1 VPREF
6 DSEVT
11 RAAPGPVPEKEGQG
25 PFQVF
30 ATSAL
35 QSPPAGT
42 GRAGIELAPGDVVKG
57 RFEVIEEL
65 GRGGMGLVYK
75 ARDLRKVEARDPDPY
90 VAMKILSGDM
100 AEFGLGYVALQR
112 EGKHA
117 QTLNHPNIV
126 KVFDFDR
133 DGKLVYLTMELLR
146 GEPLQLRLRDPDR
159 PLRPDE
165 RLRIAR
171 GIISGLGYA
180 HAQGLVHADIKPS
193 NVFLGEDGEPK
204 LLDFGIA
211 RARER
216 DAVFDADDVG
226 AMTMDYA
233 SMEMLAGERPLPADD
248 VYALGCLL
256 FRLYSGRHPFEHL
269 PADQACEQ
277 QLRPKFP
284 AGLTRMQARALARAL
299 AFRRADRYE
308 DATAFGRAFDAYD
321 WRRFGIRVAAAA
333 VVVALGLWA
342 SHGWLLARW
351 GGFQLDEGQRVRLE
365 AAIAEGRDNLAKQY
379 WEDAALQFVEA
390 LRLNPYSLEARGGLS
405 AVVTDM
411 RAALEAEAL
420 PDAVAILQERTRC
433 LGEDPLC
440 PPPAREIL
448 AAARKSVPA
457 AKPD

>member
-1 VPREF
+1 MPREF

-11 RAAPGPVPEKEGQG
+11 RAAPNPAQG
-25 PFQVF
+25 PFQAF

-42 GRAGIELAPGDVVKG
+42 GRTGIELAPGDIVKG
-57 RFEVIEEL
+57 RFEVVEEL

-75 ARDLRKVEARDPDPY
+75 ARDLRKVEARDPDPF

-100 AEFGLGYVALQR
+100 AEFGLGFVALQR

-117 QTLNHPNIV
+117 QSLNHPNIV

-146 GEPLQLRLRDPDR
+146 GEPLQLRLRDTDR
-159 PLRPDE
+159 PLTDDE

-171 GIISGLGYA
+171 GITSGLAYA

-216 DAVFDADDVG
+216 DSVFDADDVG

-233 SMEMLAGERPLPADD
+233 SPEMLAGERPQPADD

-256 FRLYSGRHPFEHL
+256 FRLYAGRHPFEHV
-269 PADQACEQ
+269 PADQAAAQ
-277 QLRPKFP
+277 RLRPKFP
-284 AGLTRMQARALARAL
+284 TNLTRMQTRALARAL
-299 AFRRADRYE
+299 AFRRAERFA
-308 DATAFGRAFDAYD
+308 DAAALGRAFDAYD
-321 WRRFGIRVAAAA
+321 WHRLGLRLGAA
-333 VVVALGLWA
+333 VLVIGAGLWA

-351 GGFQLDEGQRVRLE
+351 GMLQLDLGQRARVEAAVREGQ
-365 AAIAEGRDNLAKQY
+365 GNLARKY

-390 LRLNPYSLEARGGLS
+390 LRLNPYSREARAGLL
-405 AVVTDM
+405 AVLDDM
-411 RAALEAEAL
+411 GTALGQDEL
-420 PDAVAILQERTRC
+420 PGAIAVLQERTRC
-433 LGEDPLC
+433 LGDDPLC
-440 PPPAREIL
+440 PPPAKRIL
-448 AAARKSVPA
+448 EQAADRPVR
-457 AKPD
+457 PD

>member
-1 VPREF
+1 MAREF

-11 RAAPGPVPEKEGQG
+11 RAAPGPGQQG
-25 PFQVF
+25 PVPAAFQTF

-35 QSPPAGT
+35 QAPPAVS
-42 GRAGIELAPGDVVKG
+42 GRAGIELAPGDIVKG
-57 RFEVIEEL
+57 RFEVVEEL

-75 ARDLRKVEARDPDPY
+75 ARDLRKVEARDPDPF

-100 AEFGLGYVALQR
+100 AEFGLGFVALQR

-117 QTLNHPNIV
+117 QSLNHPNIV

-146 GEPLQLRLRDPDR
+146 GEPLQLRLRDADR
-159 PLRPDE
+159 PLDAAE

-216 DAVFDADDVG
+216 DSVFDADDVG

-233 SMEMLAGERPLPADD
+233 SPEMLAGERPQPADD

-256 FRLYSGRHPFEHL
+256 FRLYAGRHPFDHV
-269 PADQACEQ
+269 PADQAASQ
-277 QLRPKFP
+277 RLRPKFP
-284 AGLTRMQARALARAL
+284 ANLTRVQSRAVARAL
-299 AFRRADRYE
+299 AFRRADRFE
-308 DATAFGRAFDAYD
+308 DAMALGRAFDAYD
-321 WRRFGIRVAAAA
+321 WRRLGLGLAGAALAA
-333 VVVALGLWA
+333 VLALW
-342 SHGWLLARW
+342 SSSDWLLARW
-351 GGFQLDEGQRVRLE
+351 GTLQLDADQRAQVEAAVREGQ
-365 AAIAEGRDNLAKQY
+365 GNLARRY

-390 LRLNPYSLEARGGLS
+390 LRLNPYNREARAGLV
-405 AVVTDM
+405 AVVADM
-411 RAALEAEAL
+411 RGAMPAVDL
-420 PDAVAILQERTRC
+420 PDAIAVLQERTRC
-433 LGEDPLC
+433 LGDDPQC
-440 PPPAREIL
+440 PRSAKRIL
-448 AAARKSVPA
+448 ARAADRHAP
-457 AKPD
+457 PD